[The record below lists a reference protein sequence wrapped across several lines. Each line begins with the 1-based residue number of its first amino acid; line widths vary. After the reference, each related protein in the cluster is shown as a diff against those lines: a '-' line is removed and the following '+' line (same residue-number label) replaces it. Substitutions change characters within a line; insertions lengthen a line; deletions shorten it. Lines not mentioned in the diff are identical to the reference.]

1 MPYGLFKQIKVR
13 CNLCNDII
21 VSTSDSEWT
30 ECTCGSTR
38 VLGKNSFIKIDGKN
52 YTDLTIYDFDKL
64 PPHQF

>member
-13 CNLCNDII
+13 CDFCNDII
-21 VSTSDSEWT
+21 LSNSDKEWSE
-30 ECTCGSTR
+30 CACGSTR
-38 VLGKNSFIKIDGKN
+38 VLGKDSFIKIDGKK